1 MTDLC
6 ATFAPFCSI
15 RAKTRCGSSSY
26 AERAGRPLLMP
37 KSQVVV
43 LQFFYARPDA
53 PRWTTPTPPPTLSPT
68 VPSAARRR
76 RLPRA
81 DIVDGDAMAGNRPAA
96 SMAPP
101 DPVADIALAHRDRPR
116 SRPKLR
122 DRPAALVAGPVLVAG
137 IALAHGDPGGDQGSA
152 APVTPDHT
160 PGATPPSP
168 PRPAPAVAGPRPG
181 GPPGV
186 GTDSHGRTDHPNA
199 RLKDQR

>member
-76 RLPRA
+76 RLPRLTSSM
-81 DIVDGDAMAGNRPAA
+81 VMLWPAIGRRRRWRRRTRSRTSPSRIA
-96 SMAPP
+96 I
-101 DPVADIALAHRDRPR
+101 DPGRDRSFAIGRRRWWQGRSWSRASPSRMAIPVETKAPR
-116 SRPKLR
+116 RLSRPITPRGLPR
-122 DRPAALVAGPVLVAG
+122 RRRPDRP
-137 IALAHGDPGGDQGSA
+137 Q
-152 APVTPDHT
+152 
-160 PGATPPSP
+160 PSP
-168 PRPAPAVAGPRPG
+168 PPAPAGRRASARIPTVA
-181 GPPGV
+181 
-186 GTDSHGRTDHPNA
+186 RTT
-199 RLKDQR
+199 RTQG